1 MNCGILL
8 PLDRAAHGR
17 ADVNRIDANI
27 PPEKRQRGRPKG
39 SPNKTTALLKDAL
52 LRAADEAGGKE
63 GLVGYLR
70 RQAEENPGPFLTLLG
85 KVLPLQV
92 NSAMQGQ
99 LSIRWVDKNEPGL
112 DA

>member
-1 MNCGILL
+1 MNT
-8 PLDRAAHGR
+8 
-17 ADVNRIDANI
+17 IDANI

-70 RQAEENPGPFLTLLG
+70 RQAEENPGPFLSLLG

-92 NSAMQGQ
+92 N
-99 LSIRWVDKNEPGL
+99 
-112 DA
+112 DAHGVSVEVRFRTTAEEREVADH